1 MAIGTPVLQQAAGA
15 TAATTT
21 TASFTPNA
29 NTRLFA
35 WAISWRA
42 VTATPNDPVV
52 TDSLGSTWTAVP
64 GSTASFLSG
73 SVDNIVAK
81 LFYLDIGSS
90 PSAMTVTCAA
100 TSSSRMSVVTFE
112 VSGGDTDFSNIFA
125 TNSPT
130 GDPSGTL
137 SAMASTSAGFGLAAA
152 VGNNNFTPPSGYT
165 ELYDLAPGIT
175 RRLTVCY
182 DLASPGTTLTWASN
196 NSDSVAIGFEYK
208 EASGGGGQNIT
219 GALFSNT
226 NSFEAATVSA
236 TADIAGSLF
245 SNTNTFFGATV
256 INGQNISGGLFT
268 NANSFNGA
276 VVSATYSI
284 TGSLFS
290 NSNTFYGAT
299 VSQGGST
306 QSITGALFSNT
317 NSFFTSATTKT
328 YSIAGGLFTNTN
340 SFFPATVSTTYGI
353 TGSLFTN
360 SNSFY
365 SAAFSASYNI
375 AGSLFQNN
383 NTFFG
388 AAVSSGQ
395 GISGSLFQNQNSFF
409 TATVILPSV
418 FVNVTG
424 MGMTMAMGNASPFVW
439 ERIVPLPDNWTKT
452 SPGSSEIWTPV
463 PHSTK
468 TWTKR

>member
-52 TDSLGSTWTAVP
+52 TDSLGSTWTEVP
-64 GSTASFLSG
+64 GSTATFLTA

-81 LFYLDIGSS
+81 LFYLDIGGS

-125 TNSPT
+125 TSSAT

-196 NSDSVAIGFEYK
+196 NSDCVAIGFEYK
-208 EASGGGGQNIT
+208 EASGGGGQTIT

-226 NSFEAATVSA
+226 NSFNANTVSA
-236 TADIAGSLF
+236 TADISGSLF
-245 SNTNTFFGATV
+245 SNSNTFYGATV
-256 INGQNISGGLFT
+256 VNGQNITGSLFT
-268 NANSFNGA
+268 NTNSFQTS
-276 VVSATYSI
+276 VVSATYNI

-299 VSQGGST
+299 ISNGGAT
-306 QSITGALFSNT
+306 QN
-317 NSFFTSATTKT
+317 
-328 YSIAGGLFTNTN
+328 
-340 SFFPATVSTTYGI
+340 I

-360 SNSFY
+360 SNSFFTSATTTSY
-365 SAAFSASYNI
+365 GITGALFSNANTFFTGTVSTTYGVTGSLFTNPNSLFSAAISASNNIDGALLTNANTFFSASI
-375 AGSLFQNN
+375 
-383 NTFFG
+383 
-388 AAVSSGQ
+388 SSAQ
-395 GISGSLFQNQNSFF
+395 VILADLFQNQNTFF
-409 TATVILPSV
+409 TATVRLTDDVV
-418 FVNVTG
+418 FVTG
-424 MGMTMAMGNASPFVW
+424 FEMTMQMGDENVFAW
-439 ERIVPLPDNWTKT
+439 ERIDPGTKNWTPVSSGGVEPWTPVSHGTTTWTKT
-452 SPGSSEIWTPV
+452 
-463 PHSTK
+463 
-468 TWTKR
+468 